1 MALRPHTYS
10 PGNEVQKHVNTAFD
24 TVKIV
29 ADEITNGNLQLAV
42 DAPALT
48 AADVISTNADAA
60 ATAAD
65 LVQTNQDTIDTA
77 ADVVVTTQ
85 DAIDTA
91 ADAVNTADDAT
102 NTAADVV
109 TTANVLIDFE
119 SKYLGPYAADPTLDN
134 EGEALGDGALYFNTT
149 ANALK
154 VYDLGNTLWIAII
167 ALSAAAIKTEY
178 ESNANTNEFSDA
190 EEAKLVGIE
199 TAATADQSDA
209 EIKAAYENNADTNEF
224 SDAEQTKLA
233 GIEVNAIADKLTTRG
248 DILTRDATVTKR
260 LAVGTVG
267 QVLQTDGVDASW
279 GALPDGPD
287 FTAASYQVGGDMAG
301 SFVYHTSVLQKVD
314 EGQIARA
321 GTIRVRI
328 KLTAFSDAKNGG
340 NNTVYGRV
348 YVDGVAKGT
357 ERSVNSN
364 KGGTVESAWFTD
376 DVVVTA
382 GQLVQFYGRQSVS
395 VGTYDY
401 SSGIAR
407 VGITE
412 HPDFA
417 LAIP

>member
-29 ADEITNGNLQLAV
+29 ADEITNGNIQLAV

-91 ADAVNTADDAT
+91 ADAVNTAADA
-102 NTAADVV
+102 V
-109 TTANVLIDFE
+109 TTTNALIDFE
-119 SKYLGPYAADPTLDN
+119 SKYLGSYAADPTLDN
-134 EGEALGDGALYFNTT
+134 EGGALIDGALYFNTT
-149 ANALK
+149 INALK

-167 ALSAAAIKTEY
+167 ALSAAAIKIEY
-178 ESNANTNEFSDA
+178 ESNANTNEFSDV
-190 EEAKLVGIE
+190 EETKLAGIE
-199 TAATADQSDA
+199 TGATADQSDA
-209 EIKAAYENNADTNEF
+209 EIKVAYENNTDTNEF

-233 GIEVNAIADKLTTRG
+233 GIEANAIADKLTTRG
-248 DILTRDATVTKR
+248 DILTRDAAVTKR
-260 LAVGTVG
+260 LAVGTAN
-267 QVLQTDGVDASW
+267 QVLQTDGVDVSW
-279 GALPDGPD
+279 GATPAGAD

-301 SFVYHTSVLQKVD
+301 SFVYHASTLQKVD

-328 KLTAFSDAKNGG
+328 QLTAFSDSKNGN

-357 ERSVNSN
+357 QRSVTSN
-364 KGGTVESAWFTD
+364 KVGTVESAWFTD

-382 GQLVQFYGRQSVS
+382 GQLVQFYARQSTP

-412 HPDFA
+412 HTDFA